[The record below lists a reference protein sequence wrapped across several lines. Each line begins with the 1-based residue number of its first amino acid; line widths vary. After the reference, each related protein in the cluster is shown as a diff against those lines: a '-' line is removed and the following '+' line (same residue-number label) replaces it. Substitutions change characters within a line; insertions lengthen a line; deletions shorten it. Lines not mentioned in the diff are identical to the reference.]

1 MVQRKKRNGLALCA
15 IFFSSSVYAQTAG
28 SKASQPP
35 PKSEAIP
42 VNQDHDRRIRSLE
55 AQVRYLQ
62 TRVSYKLATLDCNTG
77 KYDEFQFTGG
87 TLTYFAACTKIEP
100 YLEGHK
106 ITLSIGNP
114 YAFTFSNVKGNL
126 NYGKDWPD
134 ASDKKVEVSFTE
146 SLRGGAWNTLVV
158 TVNPSKPEE
167 MRVLYIEL
175 NAQTAG
181 SGR

>member
-1 MVQRKKRNGLALCA
+1 MLPFMKRDGLALLA
-15 IFFSSSVYAQTAG
+15 FVFSSSVCAQAAV
-28 SKASQPP
+28 SKPSQPP
-35 PKSEAIP
+35 PKSEAVP
-42 VNQDHDRRIRSLE
+42 VNPDHDRRIKSLE
-55 AQVRYLQ
+55 AQVRFLQ
-62 TRVSYKLATLDCNTG
+62 TRVSHKVATLDCNTG

-106 ITLSIGNP
+106 ITISIGNP
-114 YAFTFSNVKGNL
+114 YAFTFSNVKGSL
-126 NYGKDWPD
+126 NYGKDWID
-134 ASDKKVEVSFTE
+134 SKQVDVSFTE